1 MDVEQVG
8 ESHWMDIEQGFLQKK
23 LKFYMCHGYEDS
35 SFQHTHTS
43 RVLGVYHIQQVR
55 YLVRPNMKQC
65 DEVIYSKINI
75 DNLQ

>member
-1 MDVEQVG
+1 
-8 ESHWMDIEQGFLQKK
+8 
-23 LKFYMCHGYEDS
+23 MCHGYEDS